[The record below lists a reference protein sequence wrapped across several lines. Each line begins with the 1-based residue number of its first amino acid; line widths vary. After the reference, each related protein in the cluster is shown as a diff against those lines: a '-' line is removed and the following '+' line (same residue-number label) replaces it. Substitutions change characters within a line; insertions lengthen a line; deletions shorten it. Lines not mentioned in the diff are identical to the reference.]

1 MLLSDC
7 AIVNNVWRKL
17 GLYVS
22 YSCCWSM
29 ERNQT
34 NEFQGLVTSILL
46 TSLKQTIFLG
56 DTNICLIAYTKR

>member
-1 MLLSDC
+1 
-7 AIVNNVWRKL
+7 
-17 GLYVS
+17 
-22 YSCCWSM
+22 M